1 MHNII
6 VRGKKIAYGPL
17 SGVMPRDYPI
27 NKINK
32 IRTDTDPYS
41 ILSNKILLWTTLLN

>member
-1 MHNII
+1 M

-17 SGVMPRDYPI
+17 GGVMPRDYPI

-32 IRTDTDPYS
+32 IRTDTDPYL
-41 ILSNKILLWTTLLN
+41 ILSDKILLWTTLTKL